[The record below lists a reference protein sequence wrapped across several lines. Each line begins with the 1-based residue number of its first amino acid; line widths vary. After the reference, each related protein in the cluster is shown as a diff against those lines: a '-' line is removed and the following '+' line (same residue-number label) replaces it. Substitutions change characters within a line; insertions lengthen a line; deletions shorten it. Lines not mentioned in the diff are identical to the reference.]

1 MTLPVTFRRAARAEF
16 IEAAAW
22 YEAQRPN
29 LGVEFVA
36 EVERCVAVAAEQPQL
51 YAVVHKGMRRV
62 TCGAVSIQR
71 LLPCGDAARCYSGSL
86 SRQP

>member
-62 TCGAVSIQR
+62 TWGAVSIQR
-71 LLPCGDAARCYSGSL
+71 LLPCGDVARCYSGSL